1 MPRGTRMR
9 DSRPACVCEYEL
21 AGDLGFLGE
30 RAVPIDLR
38 YFGESAVP
46 EDLRCFAER
55 AGLRCF

>member
-1 MPRGTRMR
+1 MR
-9 DSRPACVCEYEL
+9 DSWPACVCEYEL

-38 YFGESAVP
+38 
-46 EDLRCFAER
+46 CFAER